1 MKASD
6 YIVEFL
12 KQQNI
17 SKVFGYIGGMI
28 AHITDSIYTS
38 DSIEM
43 INTINEQGAGFAAE
57 GYARSTGNVSVAIA
71 TSGPGATNLLTPMA
85 SCFFDATPVVFI
97 TGQVNTFEYKR
108 YPQIRQTG
116 FQETD
121 IVAMAKPITKYA
133 ISDYEKEL
141 FKEAQIN
148 IQKDIEILKKF

>member
-71 TSGPGATNLLTPMA
+71 RKQILLQWRNLLQNMLPLLM
-85 SCFFDATPVVFI
+85 
-97 TGQVNTFEYKR
+97 
-108 YPQIRQTG
+108 
-116 FQETD
+116 
-121 IVAMAKPITKYA
+121 
-133 ISDYEKEL
+133 
-141 FKEAQIN
+141 
-148 IQKDIEILKKF
+148 ILKI